1 MWQASGASLITTHGL
16 ASKPM
21 PSMIIASGP
30 YATELNASKDRAA
43 THRWP
48 LRCSLSP
55 SPCRRAGEQR
65 VWGRDR
71 TSSATFL
78 TNRWVPNGAVEPA
91 HRQA

>member
-1 MWQASGASLITTHGL
+1 MGVGPVGFSAEIPAATRTNT
-16 ASKPM
+16 
-21 PSMIIASGP
+21 IASGP

-43 THRWP
+43 NPPRL
-48 LRCSLSP
+48 LRA
-55 SPCRRAGEQR
+55 PCRLPHAAAGR
-65 VWGRDR
+65 GGTVCVGPDR